1 MARDAEGA
9 PPSSRDTSS
18 PQGAQSSPSRAAS
31 STMKTW
37 RLGTSQ
43 WCTAMMNPM
52 PPIQPSSAALRGE
65 GAVRIS
71 NSQGTSAT

>member
-1 MARDAEGA
+1 
-9 PPSSRDTSS
+9 
-18 PQGAQSSPSRAAS
+18 
-31 STMKTW
+31 MKTW
-37 RLGTSQ
+37 RLGISQ

-65 GAVRIS
+65 CAVRIS